1 MIVKIRFPQ
10 GRRLKYRRGIH
21 REVSAAL
28 GALLVPASLMAYSLG
43 FWRLAS
49 DIGLAGQFGIT
60 GVFSHWQLWI
70 GLGVFLHAAAISL
83 NRHARGGDLE
93 MPQVLAA
100 LPGRRGQD
108 AERLEPQVHASRE
121 GA

>member
-10 GRRLKYRRGIH
+10 GQPLQRRRGTN
-21 REVSAAL
+21 RELSAAL

-49 DIGLAGQFGIT
+49 DMGLAGQFDIT
-60 GVFSHWQLWI
+60 GAFSHWQLWI

-83 NRHARGGDLE
+83 NRHARGGHLE
-93 MPQVLAA
+93 MPHVLEA
-100 LPGRRGQD
+100 LPGRRVQNT
-108 AERLEPQVHASRE
+108 EELETHVLK
-121 GA
+121 

>member
-1 MIVKIRFPQ
+1 MLVRIRFPQ
-10 GRRLKYRRGIH
+10 GRPLQRQRGTN
-21 REVSAAL
+21 RQLSAAL

-49 DIGLAGQFGIT
+49 DMGLAGQFGIT

-70 GLGVFLHAAAISL
+70 GLGVMLHAGALSL
-83 NRHARGGDLE
+83 NRHGRGGELE
-93 MPQVLAA
+93 IPHLFNT
-100 LPGRRGQD
+100 LPGRRGPDSEEMRQ
-108 AERLEPQVHASRE
+108 HAHARGK